1 MSGVGGQREG
11 STNRKAAVSGTPFS
25 SQGYLWDGN
34 NKTEEAENP
43 QKLTT
48 SEEKQSGQASVYQQ
62 QQKQYV
68 APYVVITPN
77 ETKRNQLQQIAKR
90 ELDDLERWK
99 EEHRPGPIKL
109 VPQRLGGKESEAQ
122 ARQKQQ
128 MMLMQSKYQQKHK
141 REEYV
146 KAKKAAEEDEILK
159 KRAIQREKAETLE
172 VKKRQQEMQ
181 RREMFLEDQYYK
193 TNELLNRLELGLPK
207 SDSCQ
212 IANRGPKSTAWT
224 TSRTYRQVLREN
236 ENRRLEEMKQEQ
248 RKKAELM
255 EFKQKQ
261 KEEARTRVLQNEQR
275 RVNNAFLDR
284 LQNKTRPNSICQPG
298 YSGSLEYLSDGA
310 WMNAR
315 KTWVQAS
322 RKSRHDKE
330 ADILAAGVFQI
341 LELEKNSYKLRDNPG
356 PRWRAREP

>member
-1 MSGVGGQREG
+1 MSGVRGWREG
-11 STNRKAAVSGTPFS
+11 SRYSTAAASSTPFS

-48 SEEKQSGQASVYQQ
+48 SEEEQSSQASVYQQ
-62 QQKQYV
+62 QQEQYV
-68 APYVVITPN
+68 GPYVLITPN
-77 ETKRNQLQQIAKR
+77 ETRRKQLQQIANK

-99 EEHRPGPIKL
+99 KKHRPGPISL
-109 VPQRLGGKESEAQ
+109 IPQRLGGKESEAQ
-122 ARQKQQ
+122 ARQNQQ

-146 KAKKAAEEDEILK
+146 KAKKAAEEAEILK
-159 KRAIQREKAETLE
+159 KKAIQREKAERLE

-193 TNELLNRLELGLPK
+193 TNELLNRLDLGLPK

-212 IANRGPKSTAWT
+212 IANRGPESTAWT
-224 TSRTYRQVLREN
+224 RSHTYKQALRED

-248 RKKAELM
+248 RRKAELM

-261 KEEARTRVLQNEQR
+261 EEEARTRARQNEQR

-284 LQNKTRPNSICQPG
+284 LQNKTQPNSIYQPE
-298 YSGSLEYLSDGA
+298 YRGSLDYRSNSAWESNYL
-310 WMNAR
+310 
-315 KTWVQAS
+315 
-322 RKSRHDKE
+322 E
-330 ADILAAGVFQI
+330 
-341 LELEKNSYKLRDNPG
+341 
-356 PRWRAREP
+356 